1 MSPDTPFRLE
11 DAREQE
17 RLLQEAI
24 DGTTR
29 LYPDADPRFL
39 ATYLASTVQELEL
52 VRARI
57 DSALGIAHLRESQ
70 AAAWFS
76 LSGGRVGHGTA
87 PLSVVERTLDAV
99 QTGVRQMAA
108 FLETGHAAVRRV
120 SAELN
125 RMASLEVVA
134 FAPGSLR
141 IGVSPEVGQMDI
153 SRDES
158 LSEVALVSFIAV
170 ASWAQDDESDQRL
183 EEMLPDPVVRRQ
195 MLARIRELA
204 PGENDAFEV
213 VEISGPLAQRAT
225 GRTRTRLTR
234 GAYRHATEYLARHD
248 VVDVVFYGRVVAVDM
263 ERSEFKMRVEGRRVP
278 CTGTEDVIRNAAVL
292 MRKGASVEARG
303 RGVFQVDR
311 DWASRVHVLSLDEA
325 MKE

>member
-1 MSPDTPFRLE
+1 MRLHSPFRLE

-24 DGTTR
+24 DDTVH
-29 LYPDADPRFL
+29 LHPDADPRFL
-39 ATYLASTVQELEL
+39 AAYLASTVKELEL

-57 DSALGIAHLRESQ
+57 DDALGIAELRENQ

-76 LSGGRVGHGTA
+76 LSGGRIGHGTA

-125 RMASLEVVA
+125 RMASLQVVA

-141 IGVSPEVGQMDI
+141 IGVSPELGPTDI
-153 SRDES
+153 GRDTP
-158 LSEVALVSFIAV
+158 LSEVALIGFIEV
-170 ASWAQDDESDQRL
+170 ASWAQADDSDERL
-183 EEMLPDPVVRRQ
+183 EEMVPDPVVRRQ
-195 MLARIRELA
+195 MLARVRELA
-204 PGENDAFEV
+204 PSDNDGYDA
-213 VEISGPLAQRAT
+213 VEISGPMAQRAT
-225 GRTRTRLTR
+225 GRPRTTLTR

-248 VVDVVFYGRVVAVDM
+248 VVDVVFRGLVVAVDV
-263 ERSEFKMRVEGRRVP
+263 ERSEFKLRVEGRRVP
-278 CTGTEDVIRNAAVL
+278 CTGAPDVIRDATAL
-292 MRKGASVEARG
+292 MRRAVPVEIRG
-303 RGVFQVDR
+303 RGTFQGGR
-311 DWASRVHVLSLDEA
+311 EWPSRVEVTRVDEA
-325 MKE
+325 PNE